1 MPYLVL
7 IRHGENEYTRRG
19 RMAGR
24 LPGVHLNEHGRQQ
37 AQELAEALRG
47 APIKAVYSSPLERAI
62 ETARPIG
69 LALGLPVRRA
79 AGLMETDVGDW
90 EGHSIRRLALTKNW
104 RVFQQNPS
112 RARHPGGESLM
123 EAQARVVSTLE
134 GIGAKHKRG
143 DLVACVFHADPI
155 KMAVAHFIGLPLDH
169 LPRIAC
175 DTGSVTLLAVGSTS
189 ARLLWLN
196 QRPPFNFGSTQSK
209 R

>member
-7 IRHGENEYTRRG
+7 IRHGENDYTRRG

-24 LPGVHLNEHGRQQ
+24 LSGVHLNEHGQKQ

-47 APIKAVYSSPLERAI
+47 APIKALYSSPLDRAL
-62 ETARPIG
+62 ETARPIAK
-69 LALGLPVRRA
+69 ALGLGIRRQ

-90 EGHSIRRLALTKNW
+90 EGQSIRRLALTRAW

-123 EAQARVVSTLE
+123 EAQARVIATLD
-134 GIGAKHKRG
+134 GICTRHKKS
-143 DLVACVFHADPI
+143 DLIACVFHADPI
-155 KMAVAHFIGLPLDH
+155 KMAVAHYIGLSLDH
-169 LPRIAC
+169 LQRIAC

-189 ARLLWLN
+189 ARLMWLN
-196 QRPPFNFGSTQSK
+196 QRPPFNFRDTQSK